1 MLAATFGVSM
11 PNFWFGLMAMLVF
24 AIQLGWLPASGVG
37 GFKFVILPALTLGI
51 SAAAIIARLT
61 RSSLLEALGEDYVR
75 TARAKGVRERRVTFI
90 HALRNSLIP
99 VVTLIGLQFGSL
111 LAGAVVSETVFAR
124 RGLGSLTLE
133 AVTSKDFPLAQGL
146 ILIIALIYVVVNI
159 IVDMLYA
166 ALDPRIQYS

>member
-1 MLAATFGVSM
+1 M
-11 PNFWFGLMAMLVF
+11 
-24 AIQLGWLPASGVG
+24 
-37 GFKFVILPALTLGI
+37 IL
-51 SAAAIIARLT
+51 
-61 RSSLLEALGEDYVR
+61 
-75 TARAKGVRERRVTFI
+75 I

-99 VVTLIGLQFGSL
+99 VVTLVGLQFGSL

-159 IVDMLYA
+159 VVDMLYA
-166 ALDPRIQYS
+166 ALDPRIQYE